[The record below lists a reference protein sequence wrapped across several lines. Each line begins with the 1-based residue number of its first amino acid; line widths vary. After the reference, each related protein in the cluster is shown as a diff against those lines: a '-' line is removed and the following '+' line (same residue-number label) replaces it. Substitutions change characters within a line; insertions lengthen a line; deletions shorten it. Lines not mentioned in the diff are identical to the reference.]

1 MELIT
6 PDLGLVFWM
15 LVSFSIVF
23 FILKKFA
30 WPLIL
35 NSLKER
41 EKSIENAI
49 KAAERAKE
57 EMQEMQASN
66 QQLLESVN
74 AEKAK
79 ILQESMEL
87 KDKIMEEARIKAVE
101 ESDKM
106 IEKANQAIE
115 NEKRKALKE
124 MKDYMVDLSVQ
135 IAEKIIQKDLH
146 SSNDQEAFIKKQIDD
161 LHIN

>member
-35 NSLKER
+35 NGLKER

-79 ILQESMEL
+79 IIQESMEL
-87 KDKIMEEARIKAVE
+87 KDKIMEEAKIKAVE